1 MNGTDCCI
9 RLARPEDADAVQA
22 IYAPIVRDTFISFET
37 DPPDA
42 AEMRAR
48 IARTLGH
55 FPWLVYTDAADRP
68 IGYAYASR
76 LRERAA
82 YQWACEV
89 TAYVHESAR
98 GQGVGR
104 ALYECL
110 LAILKAQGYV
120 SAFAGIALPNAASV
134 ALHESVGFRP
144 LGTYRNV
151 GFKLGAWRDVGWWQR
166 PIVESPPAP
175 DAAPL
180 AFPLALERLGAAAPA

>member
-9 RLARPEDADAVQA
+9 RLARPEDAGAVQA
-22 IYAPIVRDTFISFET
+22 IYAPIVRDTYISFET
-37 DPPDA
+37 EPPGVD
-42 AEMRAR
+42 EMRAR
-48 IARTLGH
+48 IERTLQH

-82 YQWACEV
+82 YQWSCEV

-120 SAFAGIALPNAASV
+120 SAFGGIALPNPASV
-134 ALHESVGFRP
+134 GLHEAVGFKP

-166 PIVESPPAP
+166 PIVESPPP
-175 DAAPL
+175 PREAPL
-180 AFPLALERLGAAAPA
+180 PFAQALERLGRALAA